1 MSSRH
6 EFISTFGFARGM
18 WIHEEHSGGI
28 TYHIINENHYDD
40 VEEDRSG
47 PFLSSLSYRIFIH
60 CTTNT
65 HLGFVLFRWLNGLV
79 LGVLFAFVLSYYH
92 SSVHIGALYTV
103 C

>member
-79 LGVLFAFVLSYYH
+79 LFLDNRITGSPKGQNSEQYTY
-92 SSVHIGALYTV
+92 LY
-103 C
+103 

>member
-47 PFLSSLSYRIFIH
+47 RFLSSLSYVSSSTVLLIPIWA
-60 CTTNT
+60 
-65 HLGFVLFRWLNGLV
+65 LYYLDGSMVLFFSLTIV
-79 LGVLFAFVLSYYH
+79 
-92 SSVHIGALYTV
+92 
-103 C
+103 